1 MNKNALKT
9 FARAARRKL
18 LEQVKS
24 KLHYVLTTDSAE
36 LRNKADQI
44 KELKKQIAASSEAEV
59 VERVAYTWFN
69 RLMALRFMDANDY
82 TTVKVVSPPEGF
94 TLPEI
99 LSEAKK
105 GHIEEDL
112 RVDRQKINDLLD
124 GKIPARDP
132 QNEVYQMLLTAA
144 CNRLHRTMPFM
155 FEPINDY
162 SELLMPEDLLSE
174 TSLRAEMLKHLPVE
188 DCQNVEIIGW
198 LYQFYI
204 AEKKDEVFAGLKKN
218 VKISAENIPA
228 ATQLFTPHW
237 IVRYLVE
244 NSLGR
249 LWLLNRPNSGLKAH
263 MEYYV
268 ESEPETGF
276 LKIHSPEELKI
287 LDPACGS
294 GHILVYAFD
303 LLVKIYEEEGYAPTQ
318 IPKLILQNN
327 LYGLEIDDRA
337 ASLAAFALIM
347 KARAYHRRFLENPA
361 QPHILSLQ
369 NIRFSE
375 AELNE
380 YMRQVKTNLFTANL
394 KDALQQFSEAKT
406 FGALIRPCVSSVKE
420 IKRELQSKDPG
431 GNLFLADTH
440 RKVLQA
446 LQQIEYLSREYH
458 CVITNPPYMSGGG
471 MDDRLK
477 TFLAQNYNDVKSDL
491 FSSFI
496 IRNCEFT
503 IERGHL
509 GFMTPFVWMF
519 ITSYE
524 KLRQFIIEEKT
535 ITSLIQLEYSGF
547 DGATVPICTF
557 TIENFNKTDYR
568 GGYIRL
574 TDFRGAD
581 KQAPMT
587 LEAIKNPNCG
597 WFYRASAADFKKIPG
612 SPIAYWVSNRV
623 RQTFVDS
630 KSFSEHAV
638 AKQGLAT
645 GDNNKFLRLWFEI
658 SERQIN
664 FNCSSQADAKHLKA
678 RWVPYSKGGE
688 FRKWY
693 GCHQHIVYWENG
705 GYTVRNFKDERGNE
719 LSRFRAAN
727 YYFKEAVTWGLVTS
741 GSFSA
746 RYREKG
752 YVFDIAGMSAFSN
765 NNYFILG
772 LLNTKYV
779 KNILALINPT
789 LNFQIGD
796 IKRIPLPK
804 ERQNLDIEKIVEHNI
819 QIAKSDWDSYETS
832 WDFTELPLLQTR
844 FRQKTLAATYTTLR
858 QHWQSMTEEMQRLEE
873 ENNRI
878 FIEAHGLQEELTPEV
893 PLEEITLTCNP
904 HYRYGGGKSAEQLE
918 KLLRADTL
926 RELLSYAVGCMFGR
940 YSLDKPGL
948 ALANQG
954 ETLEDYLQQIP
965 QPRFLPDKD
974 NIIPILEDEYFSD
987 DLVGRFKEF
996 LKVSFGEEHFAE
1008 NLRFIEQ
1015 ALGKDIRKYF
1025 VREFYNDHVKRYKKR
1040 PIYWLF
1046 SSPSRSFNALIYLHR
1061 YRPDTVS
1068 RLLNEY
1074 LREYITKLEARRAHL
1089 QTVSTS
1095 ESVSGREK
1103 NQALK
1108 EIARIEKALKELAE
1122 YERGILAP
1130 LAKQK
1135 IEIDLDDGVKVNYGK
1150 FGKALYP
1157 IAGL

>member
-105 GHIEEDL
+105 GHFEEDL

-174 TSLRAEMLKHLPVE
+174 TSLRAEMVKHLPAE

-268 ESEPETGF
+268 ESEPESDF
-276 LKIHSPEELKI
+276 LKINSPEDLKI

-318 IPKLILQNN
+318 IPALILQNN

-337 ASLAAFALIM
+337 ASLAAFALVM

-394 KDALQQFSEAKT
+394 KEALQQFSEAKT
-406 FGALIRPCVSSVKE
+406 FGSLIRPCVSSVEE
-420 IKRELQSKDPG
+420 IKKELQSKNLG
-431 GNLFLADTH
+431 GNLFLAETH

-446 LQQIEYLSREYH
+446 LPQIEYLSREYH

-477 TFLAQNYNDVKSDL
+477 TFLAQNYSDVKSDL

-496 IRNCEFT
+496 IRNCEFAK
-503 IERGHL
+503 EYGHL

-519 ITSYE
+519 IASYE

-574 TDFRGAD
+574 SDFRGAD
-581 KQAPMT
+581 KQAPKT

-597 WFYRASAADFKKIPG
+597 WFYRTSAADFKKIPG
-612 SPIAYWVSNRV
+612 SPIAYWVSEKFVNPFV
-623 RQTFVDS
+623 KADQFIHDLTISDGQT
-630 KSFSEHAV
+630 K
-638 AKQGLAT
+638 T
-645 GDNNKFLRLWFEI
+645 GDNDRFLRQHWEV
-658 SERQIN
+658 
-664 FNCSSQADAKHLKA
+664 SSYK
-678 RWVPYSKGGE
+678 VGSKGKWWHHPKGGPY
-688 FRKWY
+688 RKWY
-693 GCHQHIVYWENG
+693 GNVDCVIDWSEDARKHY
-705 GYTVRNFKDERGNE
+705 RKDRVARILPEYLWDKKGISWT
-719 LSRFRAAN
+719 LI
-727 YYFKEAVTWGLVTS
+727 TS
-741 GSFSA
+741 GEISFRVLEPNQIFNLAAPSLFF
-746 RYREKG
+746 YDEGNISKC
-752 YVFDIAGMSAFSN
+752 
-765 NNYFILG
+765 LG
-772 LLNTKYV
+772 FLNTKYV
-779 KNILALINPT
+779 AQLLKVINPT
-789 LNFQIGD
+789 LNMNVGEVRSLPFLSSVNSKID
-796 IKRIPLPK
+796 RINTSVDDCISISR
-804 ERQNLDIEKIVEHNI
+804 E
-819 QIAKSDWDSYETS
+819 DWNSYETS
-832 WDFTELPLLQTR
+832 WDFTELPLLQTQ
-844 FRQKTLAATYTTLR
+844 FRQKTLSATYIALR

-878 FIEAHGLQEELTPEV
+878 FIEAYGLQEELTPEV
-893 PLEEITLTCNP
+893 SLEEITLTCNP
-904 HYRYGGGKSAEQLE
+904 HYRYGEGKNAVELE
-918 KLLRADTL
+918 KLLRADTM

-948 ALANQG
+948 VLANQC
-954 ETLEDYLQQIP
+954 ETLEDYLKQIP
-965 QPRFLPDKD
+965 QPRFSPDKD

-987 DLVGRFKEF
+987 DVVGRFKEF

-1046 SSPSRSFNALIYLHR
+1046 SSPNRSFNALIYMHR

-1095 ESVSGREK
+1095 ESVTGREK

-1108 EIARIEKALKELAE
+1108 EIARIEKVLKELAE
-1122 YERGILAP
+1122 YERTILAP

>member
-9 FARAARRKL
+9 FARNARRKL

-44 KELKKQIAASSEAEV
+44 KELKKQIAASSEVEV

-82 TTVKVVSPPEGF
+82 TAVKVVSPPEGF

-132 QNEVYQMLLTAA
+132 QNEVYQVLLTAA

-174 TSLRAEMLKHLPVE
+174 TSLRAEMVKHLPAE

-218 VKISAENIPA
+218 IKISPENIPA

-337 ASLAAFALIM
+337 AGLAAFALVM

-380 YMRQVKTNLFTANL
+380 YMRHVKTNLFTANL
-394 KDALQQFSEAKT
+394 KEALQHFNEAKT
-406 FGALIRPCVSSVKE
+406 FGSLIRPSVSSVEE
-420 IKRELQSKDPG
+420 IKRELQSKNLG
-431 GNLFLADTH
+431 GNLFLAETH
-440 RKVLQA
+440 QKVLQA
-446 LQQIEYLSREYH
+446 LPQIEYLTREYH
-458 CVITNPPYMSGGG
+458 CVITNPPYMGGGG
-471 MDDRLK
+471 MDGRLK
-477 TFLAQNYNDVKSDL
+477 SFAQENFPNSKSDT
-491 FSSFI
+491 FAMF
-496 IRNCEFT
+496 
-503 IERGHL
+503 IERGFDWL
-509 GFMTPFVWMF
+509 CNKGYNAMVTMQSWMF
-519 ITSYE
+519 LSSYE
-524 KLRQFIIEEKT
+524 TMRTRLLNEVTIECMVHMNNMVMGIAFGT
-535 ITSLIQLEYSGF
+535 A
-547 DGATVPICTF
+547 ATVWHKWYKPEFKGHFSYVYYEDLTEDNKPREFPIR
-557 TIENFNKTDYR
+557 NK
-568 GGYIRL
+568 RL
-574 TDFRGAD
+574 S
-581 KQAPMT
+581 K
-587 LEAIKNPNCG
+587 
-597 WFYRASAADFKKIPG
+597 ASAADFKKIPG
-612 SPIAYWVSNRV
+612 SPIAYWVSDRF
-623 RQTFVDS
+623 RDTFIIGES
-630 KSFSEHAV
+630 LHSIAPARLGMTSS
-638 AKQGLAT
+638 
-645 GDNNKFLRLWFEI
+645 DNDRFVRLWFEVNNKKI
-658 SERQIN
+658 GFNIKSEEESIESKKKW
-664 FNCSSQADAKHLKA
+664 F
-678 RWVPYSKGGE
+678 PYNKGGD

-693 GCHQHIVYWENG
+693 GNNLNLINWEQG
-705 GYTVRNFKDERGNE
+705 GKDVLSYAGQLYGSPTRTIRNIQYF
-719 LSRFRAAN
+719 
-727 YYFKEAVTWGLVTS
+727 FKEAITWSFISSSSFGVRANEAGFIFDVG
-741 GSFSA
+741 GS
-746 RYREKG
+746 
-752 YVFDIAGMSAFSN
+752 SAFPPKDQ
-765 NNYFILG
+765 YWYILS
-772 LLNTKYV
+772 
-779 KNILALINPT
+779 ILASPLAFEYLKAVNPT
-789 LNFQIGD
+789 LNFQAGNVGS
-796 IKRIPLPK
+796 IPILESSATDK
-804 ERQNLDIEKIVEHNI
+804 KNIEKNAKIAVDIV
-819 QIAKSDWDSYETS
+819 KSDWNSLETS
-832 WDFTELPLLQTR
+832 WDFTELPLLQAQ
-844 FRQKTLAATYTTLR
+844 FRQKTLAATYTVLR
-858 QHWQSMTEEMQRLEE
+858 QHWQCMTEEMQHLEE

-878 FIEAHGLQEELTPEV
+878 FIEAYGLQEELTPEV

-904 HYRYGGGKSAEQLE
+904 RYRYGGGKSAEELE
-918 KLLRADTL
+918 KLLRADTM

-948 ALANQG
+948 VLANQG
-954 ETLEDYLQQIP
+954 ETLEDYLKQIP

-974 NIIPILEDEYFSD
+974 NIISILEDEYFSD
-987 DLVGRFKEF
+987 DLVGRSKEF

-1025 VREFYNDHVKRYKKR
+1025 VREFYNDHLKRYKKR

-1046 SSPSRSFNALIYLHR
+1046 SSPNRSFNALIYMHR

-1074 LREYITKLEARRAHL
+1074 LREYINKLEARRAHL
-1089 QTVSTS
+1089 QTISAS
-1095 ESVSGREK
+1095 ESVTPREK
-1103 NQALK
+1103 NQAVK

-1122 YERGILAP
+1122 YERSILAP

-1135 IEIDLDDGVKVNYGK
+1135 IELDLDDGVKVNYGK